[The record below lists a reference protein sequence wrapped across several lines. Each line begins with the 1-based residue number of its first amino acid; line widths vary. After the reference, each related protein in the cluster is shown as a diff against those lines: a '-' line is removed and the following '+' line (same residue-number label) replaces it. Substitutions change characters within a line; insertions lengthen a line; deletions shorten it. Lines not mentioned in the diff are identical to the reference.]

1 MQIVFT
7 TAHQPGADCSLYWPE
22 APSSAAVK
30 ELQDGTLRFVAAD
43 IHPFRVISG
52 DGFLDFA
59 QMLVN
64 SGAAHG
70 KYDVRK
76 VIPHRTSVSK
86 KLPYKVSEVKAS
98 LKAVISKKNYVALTS
113 DGWTDDMLK
122 IYVTITVH
130 YFDNDMTL
138 CSHILHTGRIDER
151 KTANVIGKFVAFIV
165 IEFEC
170 CRLSCFAD
178 CLNLVVTDMLANAHS
193 ELKTMISNCKR
204 LVRHFKHA
212 ALQSRLKKKYWS
224 IAQTVTYKLICR
236 LFNSSFAVTVIEA
249 GKPHKVELSV
259 HYAGV
264 DRYTTW
270 WYS

>member
-1 MQIVFT
+1 
-7 TAHQPGADCSLYWPE
+7 
-22 APSSAAVK
+22 VK

-165 IEFEC
+165 IEFELAMQQVTIVTDIASNMLAAFRYRC

-212 ALQSRLKKKYWS
+212 ALQSRLKKK
-224 IAQTVTYKLICR
+224 
-236 LFNSSFAVTVIEA
+236 
-249 GKPHKVELSV
+249 H
-259 HYAGV
+259 
-264 DRYTTW
+264 
-270 WYS
+270 